1 MARYYNDPVGFART
15 CIEWPEDAALTDY
28 QADIL
33 QSLVDNTKVCVR
45 SLHGAGKALLTRT
58 SIPTPTGWMTM
69 GDLRVGDQVLSEQG
83 VPCNVVSV
91 SPRWW
96 GDTWRVSFSDGSS
109 LVTHGNHE
117 WKAIDVNRRPMGV
130 GDWRDHWDSTF
141 LVTTRHMA
149 ETLRTTCGQLRW
161 RIPTT
166 RPLSAPEAPLPID
179 PYLLGLWLG
188 DGNTR
193 DGRLTL
199 NSEDLPE
206 FEQWIGESHR
216 NQEQRGCWSVWV
228 KGLHKALRL
237 NGLLNHKH
245 IPMAYLR
252 ASEAQRRAL
261 VQGLMDSDGFH
272 TRSSDGI
279 DLCNKQLAL
288 DVCELF
294 RSLGLVVRMA
304 EGDAKL
310 YGRVTSTRY
319 RIAVRFDQCP
329 FRLSRYTDTWTSRGS
344 QASRHTGRT
353 IVDVQRV
360 SDEETVCITVDSP
373 SHLFLAGDD
382 FIPTHNTTT
391 VSLAVIWFALTRD
404 AAGVDWKCPTTA
416 GAWRQLEQ
424 YLWPEIHRWAR
435 CLRWDVIGRPPF
447 KRQELLRLN
456 LNLRFGSA
464 FAVASDIPA
473 NIEGV
478 HADAVLYVFDESK
491 AVTDATFDAAEG
503 AFSGTGEAFALASST
518 PGEPVG
524 RFYAIHARKPG
535 MEDWTPMHVTLAAAL
550 KAGRV
555 AQSWVDQRGLQ
566 WGTESALY
574 ANRVLG
580 EFHSADEDGVIPLS
594 WIEAAVERWYAH
606 SEEYDNV
613 QLGSTVLVD
622 RVGMDVARF
631 GGDETIASLWHE
643 DRCLELRKWRMEDTA
658 ATTGHLVAILRANPN
673 CSAIVDTDGLGAGVT
688 DHARDQGFT
697 VEAFH
702 AAARTDKKDSS
713 GELGFLNVR
722 AAAWWTLREQLDP
735 KESPTLEL
743 PDDSMLLSDLCAPHW
758 KVTGRGLIQVE
769 AKVDLKKRL
778 GRSPDAADA
787 VVMARWAERPRRRRR
802 MTHVG
807 REERLVSSD
816 GWRGPDPALAGT
828 RDGRR

>member
-1 MARYYNDPVGFART
+1 MCPPLAPALQLVSEWAVPAQRDAMARYYNDPVGFART

-279 DLCNKQLAL
+279 DLCNKQLAH

-416 GAWRQLEQ
+416 GAWCRGFFKPAIRAATFSPRSPISHFMAQSAGAACS
-424 YLWPEIHRWAR
+424 WWAR

-518 PGEPVG
+518 PGLWAGSMPSTPASREWRTGPQCTSRSQLRSKLVESHRAG
-524 RFYAIHARKPG
+524 SISVAFSGARNLRS
-535 MEDWTPMHVTLAAAL
+535 TPIV
-550 KAGRV
+550 
-555 AQSWVDQRGLQ
+555 SWASSTRQ
-566 WGTESALY
+566 TKM
-574 ANRVLG
+574 
-580 EFHSADEDGVIPLS
+580 
-594 WIEAAVERWYAH
+594 
-606 SEEYDNV
+606 
-613 QLGSTVLVD
+613 GSS
-622 RVGMDVARF
+622 R
-631 GGDETIASLWHE
+631 
-643 DRCLELRKWRMEDTA
+643 
-658 ATTGHLVAILRANPN
+658 
-673 CSAIVDTDGLGAGVT
+673 
-688 DHARDQGFT
+688 
-697 VEAFH
+697 
-702 AAARTDKKDSS
+702 
-713 GELGFLNVR
+713 
-722 AAAWWTLREQLDP
+722 
-735 KESPTLEL
+735 
-743 PDDSMLLSDLCAPHW
+743 
-758 KVTGRGLIQVE
+758 
-769 AKVDLKKRL
+769 
-778 GRSPDAADA
+778 
-787 VVMARWAERPRRRRR
+787 
-802 MTHVG
+802 
-807 REERLVSSD
+807 
-816 GWRGPDPALAGT
+816 
-828 RDGRR
+828 